1 MDKSTIP
8 DSPCAQGLNRG
19 STALPTY
26 RIYHV
31 GDGGRLRVGE
41 TFSAEDDRDAVV
53 RARVQLLK
61 GQPAE
66 LWEWGRP
73 VGRFTREHEFVPEGG

>member
-1 MDKSTIP
+1 M
-8 DSPCAQGLNRG
+8 
-19 STALPTY
+19 
-26 RIYHV
+26 
-31 GDGGRLRVGE
+31 GE
-41 TFSAEDDRDAVV
+41 TFPAEDDRDAVV